1 MMKKVFVLFA
11 LAFALLSCNKVVT
24 DIQPV
29 EGPAPEPETEIIT
42 ITAKL
47 APKTSP
53 TKAVADNGDGKITVT
68 WAVDEHLAILYE
80 AGGEKKMADARIT
93 EVGATGAATIE
104 FVVEGAENDTP
115 CTLVYPLTAAKDD
128 YSGVQEAATL
138 LASQNGTLNASLD
151 VRVGEGTIQTT
162 EPGLTVTSQ
171 PVPQFAIFKFTT
183 LNADGTTALQFY
195 SLDVSMGGQEYTIR
209 GGLLPSELY
218 VALPAVREESV
229 AFTGWGYGKKFTASF
244 PSVSFEAGFYYQ
256 SSIRLAPVVVNLS
269 TLTGNYE
276 AQDGETLTGTLEACY
291 IISVAPMAKVTLSG
305 VDIDMSRFGTD
316 AWGIGCTRDAFLVLE
331 EGTSNRVVGYSR
343 SPGIYIAPGYRLTIE
358 GTGELHAIGAGFG
371 AGIGGGEDLACG
383 NIWIMGGTVCAEG
396 SALNYQMYGNHT
408 DLYYSWGA
416 AGIGGGHSADC
427 GDIYIFDTV
436 TQVTAQAYGNC
447 SSIGPGEGGTC
458 SGSIFVGL
466 NEDMDEYVFY
476 GPQPYDWDYLW
487 ETLENCFVYKP

>member
-1 MMKKVFVLFA
+1 MKKVFVLFA

-29 EGPAPEPETEIIT
+29 EPSAPESEVIT

-47 APKTSP
+47 GPKTSP
-53 TKAVADNGDGKITVT
+53 TRAVADNGDGKITVI

-93 EVGATGAATIE
+93 EVDAVTGAATIE

-115 CTLVYPLTAAKDD
+115 CTIVYPLTAAKDD

-162 EPGLTVTSQ
+162 DPGLTVTSQ
-171 PVPQFAIFKFTT
+171 PAPQFAIFKFTT
-183 LNADGTTALQFY
+183 LNADGTSALQFY
-195 SLDVSMGGQEYTIR
+195 SLDISMGGQEYTIH

-256 SSIRLAPVVVNLS
+256 SSIRLAPVVVDLS
-269 TLTGNYE
+269 TLTGNY
-276 AQDGETLTGTLEACY
+276 QVQHGETLTGTLEACY
-291 IISVAPMAKVTLSG
+291 AINVAPLATVTLSG

-316 AWGIGCTRDAFLVLE
+316 AAGIWCIGDAFLVLE
-331 EGTSNRVVGYSR
+331 EGTSNRVVGYGR

-358 GTGELHAIGAGFG
+358 GTGELHAIGGGWG
-371 AGIGGGEDLACG
+371 AGIGGGDEIDCG
-383 NIWIMGGTVCAEG
+383 EIWITGGTIHAEG
-396 SALNYQMYGNHT
+396 SVMNYQMYGDHT
-408 DLYYSWGA
+408 NGYAYGA
-416 AGIGGGHSADC
+416 AGIGGGYHAACD
-427 GDIYIFDTV
+427 DIYIFDTV
-436 TQVTAQAYGNC
+436 TRVTAQSYGNC
-447 SSIGPGEGGTC
+447 PSIGPGEGGTW
-458 SGSIFVGL
+458 SGIIFVGL
-466 NEDMDEYVFY
+466 NEDTDEYEYY
-476 GPQPYDWDYLW
+476 GPQPLDWEILW
-487 ETLENCFVYKP
+487 ETLGNCVIYEP